1 MESDLDNQLMNSEEL
16 QRSSSISNL
25 LVAEADRM
33 TSVMIGAIDLCAR
46 REAVTLVLKVQSH
59 CDLKPSVA
67 CLAVS
72 YVDRYLSKRTIP
84 RDKPWIVR
92 LLAISCLFLASK
104 MQMTI
109 IAIEDLQ
116 RNEEFVFD
124 LRTIQR
130 MELLV
135 LGALCWRMQSITPF
149 SFLPLFLSFFS
160 QLQPSL
166 LQALQ
171 SHATDIL
178 LKALNAVASAAFQFF
193 PVQSLSFQAA
203 LASSNFVDKE
213 NLRDCSNAMAVTA
226 TLTSSPEMPMTA
238 QPSRQRQPIEHP
250 ERGLGDKLIRR
261 AVWVPALAEL
271 RQWRTERLPG
281 LVPEPLSCMHRLLL
295 YGLSASSLSLVLS
308 GSDLSRL
315 SRQYPNGLSLC
326 GKTQ

>member
-1 MESDLDNQLMNSEEL
+1 MESDIDNQLMNSEEL
-16 QRSSSISNL
+16 QCSSSISNL
-25 LVAEADRM
+25 LVAEADHI

-72 YVDRYLSKRTIP
+72 YIDRYLSKRTIP

-135 LGALCWRMQSITPF
+135 LGALYWRMQSITPF

-178 LKALNAVASAAFQFF
+178 LKALNDIKILEFKPSVVAASALASAAFQFF

-238 QPSRQRQPIEHP
+238 QPSQQRQPIEHP
-250 ERGLGDKLIRR
+250 EY
-261 AVWVPALAEL
+261 A
-271 RQWRTERLPG
+271 
-281 LVPEPLSCMHRLLL
+281 
-295 YGLSASSLSLVLS
+295 
-308 GSDLSRL
+308 
-315 SRQYPNGLSLC
+315 
-326 GKTQ
+326 TQE